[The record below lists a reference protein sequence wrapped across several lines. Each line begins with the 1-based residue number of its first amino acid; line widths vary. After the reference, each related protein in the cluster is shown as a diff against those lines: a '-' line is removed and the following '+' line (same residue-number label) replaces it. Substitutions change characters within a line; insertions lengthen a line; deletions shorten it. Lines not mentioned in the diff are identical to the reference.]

1 MSRMILITDLKQ
13 KMTMVFS
20 KNYLRPFFLNCHFLR
35 VKFFIDRNFFV
46 EITKEIKGF
55 GVGWCIPHDLSA
67 DKADMG
73 GALQTPSGL
82 TGNNLDAVDTVFA
95 ALKGFSPRDC
105 VGAKHVGLGGLCL
118 SLHKEQTKTSTEN
131 WVSKQSFFVMILT
144 LA

>member
-1 MSRMILITDLKQ
+1 MSRMILIIDLKQ

-35 VKFFIDRNFFV
+35 VKFFIDSNFFCRNY
-46 EITKEIKGF
+46 KKIKCLGV
-55 GVGWCIPHDLSA
+55 VGWCIPHDLSA

-118 SLHKEQTKTSTEN
+118 SLHKEQTTISSARSFEFLFYTIF
-131 WVSKQSFFVMILT
+131 SKDT
-144 LA
+144 